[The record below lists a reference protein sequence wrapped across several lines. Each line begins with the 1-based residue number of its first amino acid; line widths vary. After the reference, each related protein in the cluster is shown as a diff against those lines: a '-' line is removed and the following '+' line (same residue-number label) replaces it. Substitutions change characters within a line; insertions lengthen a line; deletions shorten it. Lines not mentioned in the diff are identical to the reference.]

1 MIYNAIRVEVNY
13 SPRLSPAEQL
23 LLSLPN
29 RMRNLRPFMIGS
41 LAPAA
46 NRMLKRHWD
55 TKGAAFGHAWAP
67 WAPSTLAARIRKGNA
82 AKGILRDTDH
92 LYKTLF
98 RARATDNRL
107 RVIRNGLRLQLNVG
121 VPFAIFHQLGTS
133 FMPERQ
139 VIPDPLPNSF
149 IRQARHLL
157 KQFLLTGRAINA

>member
-41 LAPAA
+41 L
-46 NRMLKRHWD
+46 
-55 TKGAAFGHAWAP
+55 AP